1 MATQTLTLPPSEPA
15 PARHDFGVIAVVAFV
30 HGTSHF
36 FQLVLPALFPW
47 LIPAFGLD
55 FTRVGLATS
64 TFFLVSAFGQAAAG
78 FAVDR
83 FGAYR
88 VLSGGVACLGV
99 AALLISVSQGLGG
112 LLAAAAVA
120 GVGNA
125 VFHPA
130 DFSLLNRK
138 VSEKRLGHA
147 FSAHGLSGNIGWAL
161 APVFIVGIASVAGW
175 RAAAVGAALVAF
187 AGVGC
192 LFLARGWLAD
202 EAERVAARAQPDKAR
217 SLDFIRVPAV
227 WLCFLFFFFTTM
239 GFGAFQN
246 YGTPLLQALFDLSL
260 PVAVSGITVFL
271 LASAAGVFSGGFL
284 AARVAAHERVVAAF
298 LGFSALTAVT
308 LAAGALPAWAAVP
321 ALAAIGFCTGIAGP
335 SRDILVRR
343 AAVSRFGSGAYG
355 RIYGLVYSGID
366 GGMALSPLV
375 FGPLMDHAHFS
386 LVMAGVAVLQAGAVV
401 VALGA
406 ARSAVQARAAA
417 SD

>member
-1 MATQTLTLPPSEPA
+1 MTTLTAAPPPS
-15 PARHDFGVIAVVAFV
+15 ARHDLGVIAVVAFA

-47 LIPAFGLD
+47 LISEFDLD
-55 FTRVGLATS
+55 FTRVGLAMTV
-64 TFFLVSAFGQAAAG
+64 FFLVSALGQAAAG

-88 VLSGGVACLGV
+88 VLSAGLVCLGV
-99 AALLISVSQGLGG
+99 AAMLVSIAQGLAGVV
-112 LLAAAAVA
+112 AAAALA
-120 GVGNA
+120 GCGNA

-138 VSEKRLGHA
+138 VSEGRLGHA

-161 APVFIVGIASVAGW
+161 APVFVVGLATLAGW
-175 RAAAVGAALVAF
+175 RLAAVGAAVVAF
-187 AGVGC
+187 AAIGC

-202 EAERVAARAQPDKAR
+202 EAERVAARDQPQTR

-246 YGTPLLQALFDLSL
+246 FGTPLLQALYELSL
-260 PVAVSGITVFL
+260 PSAATGITAFL
-271 LASAAGVFSGGFL
+271 LASAAGVFTGGFL
-284 AARVAAHERVVAAF
+284 AARAKAHDRLIAAF
-298 LGFSALTAVT
+298 LGTSALFAAT
-308 LAAGALPAWAAVP
+308 LAAGVLPALAAVP
-321 ALAAIGFCTGIAGP
+321 ALAAIGFCTGVAGP

-355 RIYGLVYSGID
+355 RVYGLVYSGID

-375 FGPLMDHAHFS
+375 FGPMMDHAQFA
-386 LVMAGVAVLQAGAVV
+386 LVLAGVAMLQVSAVV
-401 VALGA
+401 VALAA
-406 ARSAVQARAAA
+406 ARRAEAPPVAA
-417 SD
+417 